1 MNKHQLTVLISS
13 LAVWTYIVHM
23 YVLLFILLAIVM
35 ILMERFLFV
44 KKPIL
49 AITLNTML
57 FVSGF
62 FLLKNAFWNE
72 IVLPVGYSVFAFSA
86 IAYMIDQ
93 KRECKYYSLIEKLN
107 FLFFFP
113 KAFAGPIERAGQL
126 IPQMRN
132 PLSVGKDDAYQIF
145 KLCVFASFCKFVVA
159 DTLCR
164 YDPLDY
170 YGVNS
175 LISVFLFAISFYF
188 DFYAYSLFAIAFGK
202 VFGIQLSDS
211 FYKPYRSRT
220 LKDFWSRWNITL
232 GTWLRDYVYIPLGGS
247 RSGTL
252 VTFLSLMI
260 VFLVSAVWH
269 STTWPFILWGAVPG
283 ISLFIEKYFKIKGN
297 VSYSFWIVFLTC
309 FLWQCFKVESLSELA
324 DTIIHCTQ
332 WGSVNLKLLVLFAL
346 GIFITVLTDSKR
358 IRKLIF
364 THPDQRSEIKV
375 EVALISL
382 MLTMVLIYPH
392 SVNINFFYLRF

>member
-1 MNKHQLTVLISS
+1 M
-13 LAVWTYIVHM
+13 VHM

-35 ILMERFLFV
+35 ILIEKFLFV
-44 KKPIL
+44 KKPL
-49 AITLNTML
+49 FATTLNTML

-62 FLLKNAFWNE
+62 FLLKNALWNG

-93 KRECKYYSLIEKLN
+93 KRKYNDYSLIETLN
-107 FLFFFP
+107 FLFCFP
-113 KAFAGPIERAGQL
+113 KAFAGPIERAGKL
-126 IPQMRN
+126 IPQLRN
-132 PLSVGKDDAYQIF
+132 PLLVGKDDAYQIF
-145 KLCVFASFCKFVVA
+145 KLCVFALFCKFVVA

-175 LISVFLFAISFYF
+175 VISVFLFAISFYF
-188 DFYAYSLFAIAFGK
+188 DFYAYSLFAISFGK
-202 VFGIQLSDS
+202 VFGIELSDS
-211 FYKPYRSRT
+211 FNTPYRSQT
-220 LKDFWSRWNITL
+220 LKEFWSRWNITL

-247 RSGTL
+247 RLGTL
-252 VTFLSLMI
+252 DTFLNLMI
-260 VFLVSAVWH
+260 AFFVSAVWH
-269 STTWPFILWGAVPG
+269 SATWPFILWGAVHG

-297 VSYSFWIVFLTC
+297 VLYSIWIIILIC

-332 WGSVNLKLLVLFAL
+332 WGSVDPKLPVLFVF
-346 GIFITVLTDSKR
+346 GIFFTALTDSKR

-364 THPDQRSEIKV
+364 THPEQRSEIKV
-375 EVALISL
+375 EVALISF
-382 MLTMVLIYPH
+382 MLTLTLIYPH